1 MLLHVPVFQPMV
13 KKSCPMKKTI
23 SIFVQ
28 ANRYLGLDQIS
39 SFTGPTIGMSL
50 TGLEEIPL
58 LTIETLD
65 NLTTL
70 ILT

>member
-1 MLLHVPVFQPMV
+1 M
-13 KKSCPMKKTI
+13 
-23 SIFVQ
+23 FVQ